1 MIFTPERSK
10 SITVMNVPNVSGP
23 ASVTLTIRKIRFIQ
37 SSKASFGV
45 IIAGIGKS
53 ERERRK
59 TNERF
64 THGEESAPHLKV
76 NDKGAK
82 KMQVES
88 TIYDRLTGLKPVDKD
103 QMSELEVKIQSVL
116 PELIEAVEQREILAA
131 ASRYREIEM
140 LKGLLEGD

>member
-1 MIFTPERSK
+1 
-10 SITVMNVPNVSGP
+10 
-23 ASVTLTIRKIRFIQ
+23 
-37 SSKASFGV
+37 
-45 IIAGIGKS
+45 
-53 ERERRK
+53 
-59 TNERF
+59 
-64 THGEESAPHLKV
+64 
-76 NDKGAK
+76 
-82 KMQVES
+82 MQVES